1 MGAATSLFDL
11 EPDELA
17 AFLQDMGQPGY
28 RARQV
33 LRWAYRGAS
42 SYQEMSDLPADVWT
56 IQTRLGEQVLTPV
69 AGTIRRVDAP
79 RARPA
84 CADRRTST
92 REWR

>member
-69 AGTIRRVDAP
+69 AGTMLAPSERVTP
-79 RARPA
+79 GERCFLGRS
-84 CADRRTST
+84 CR
-92 REWR
+92 